1 MSKYHTNRDSHLLS
15 LSGPYGFPATNVR
28 FIENIPYMFQA
39 WMAHLAREQLRLG
52 VFFRAAAIMA
62 QVPGASTYE
71 AITYNNH
78 DDDVPDY
85 EYCPLDRLIN
95 VEPDI
100 IYSILA
106 ECLERLKVG
115 HLIDEVP
122 TTASRYRQLPVEWI
136 QYLNAQEDYEHAYQN
151 VIAECLNMLIVKPGM
166 TELNDQAQS
175 TWWQECWA
183 EETKTK

>member
-1 MSKYHTNRDSHLLS
+1 MSKYHDNPNSHLLS

-28 FIENIPYMFQA
+28 FIEDIPYMFQA

-62 QVPGASTYE
+62 QVPGASEYE

-78 DDDVPDY
+78 DNDVPDN
-85 EYCPLDRLIN
+85 EYCPHDRLFH

-115 HLIDEVP
+115 HLIHEVP
-122 TTASRYRQLPVEWI
+122 VSLDRYKQLPIEWI
-136 QYLNAQEDYEHAYQN
+136 QFLDAQEDYEHAYQN

-166 TELNDQAQS
+166 TEINNQAQT
-175 TWWQECWA
+175 TWWQQCWA
-183 EETKTK
+183 GETQSE